1 MTLEVLMTRIVAT
14 AAFLGTEVHVIGAD
28 TEDDDGAGVPLHS
41 VIFRGAG
48 AEHTSAW
55 VKRTWP
61 EVMADGMDPVGCW
74 SISAWED

>member
-14 AAFLGTEVHVIGAD
+14 AEFLGLEVHVIGTS
-28 TEDDDGAGVPLHS
+28 TEDDGGLPMHS

-61 EVMADGMDPVGCW
+61 EVAAWGMDPVGCF
-74 SISAWED
+74 SISAWEVA